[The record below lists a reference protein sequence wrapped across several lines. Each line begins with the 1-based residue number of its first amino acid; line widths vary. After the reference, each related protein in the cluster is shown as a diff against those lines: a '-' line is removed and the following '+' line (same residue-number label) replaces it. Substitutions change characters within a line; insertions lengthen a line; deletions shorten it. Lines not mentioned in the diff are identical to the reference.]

1 MSIVRAPR
9 IAPKRDVPRGKP
21 DLRISEVS
29 IPPVTLAVFLAIHAG
44 FHPPVGTDSASY
56 RQSLRWLTGRDL
68 LRSVEQPDRREDSRD
83 DHEVTERGRAWLL
96 MLTKGGLP
104 VATWQRPSL
113 PPTLE
118 A

>member
-44 FHPPVGTDSASY
+44 FHQPVGSGTSAYLDSV
-56 RQSLRWLTGRDL
+56 RWLLGNQLIVDN
-68 LRSVEQPDRREDSRD
+68 SDNSDPMEDY
-83 DHEVTERGRAWLL
+83 ELTERGRAWLA

-104 VATWQRPSL
+104 VAVTTWQRPSL